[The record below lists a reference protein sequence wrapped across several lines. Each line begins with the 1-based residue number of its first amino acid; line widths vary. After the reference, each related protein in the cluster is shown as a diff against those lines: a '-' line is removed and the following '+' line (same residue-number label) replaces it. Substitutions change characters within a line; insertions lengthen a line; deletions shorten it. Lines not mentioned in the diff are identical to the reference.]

1 MIPIN
6 PYVAGNPVGGADTF
20 FGREDVLKKLLG
32 MLRSPSENAIT
43 LFGQRRIGKTSIL
56 QELQRQLPTK
66 GAYTPIYFDLQDKA
80 SWALNRVLFD
90 LARTIS
96 VQLRMTPPKQDVF
109 EQDEDYY
116 RNVFLPEVFKKLGDK
131 NTLILLLDEFDVLD
145 NATENQAALA
155 FFPYVRQLLNM
166 GESKQKFVFVIGR
179 KPEDLSNFALS
190 LFKGV
195 STQRISLLERNHT
208 EAVVRQ
214 SEKNKTLTWS
224 DAAVEGVW
232 QITHGHPYMTQLLC
246 KVVWDTAY
254 EDEEIDT
261 PPIVTAEQVNA
272 AIEEALKEGA
282 NAFSWIWDGL
292 PPAERVVI
300 SALSELGQ
308 RPVNQ
313 FELEEMLQASG
324 VRIVMR
330 ELELAPNTLVEW
342 DLLEELEHN
351 TYQFRVE
358 LLRQWICKKKPL
370 ARVKEELDRLDPLA
384 EMLFQ
389 SGNVYYNNRQFPEA
403 IDLLQRALVANP
415 NHLKA
420 KLVLGRIWLEQK
432 EIVKAAEL
440 LEEAYTY
447 EPAASRALLVQTLLI
462 QADDA
467 ADEDTKLKTL
477 GRVLE
482 VQPNQLAAQR
492 QTVAIWGKR
501 AEGLVAKQQYEQ
513 ALEIY
518 TRIGD
523 AEKVAEVRQHQHR
536 QRLESITA
544 EVRQLEKTEDWAQ
557 IVQLYETLL
566 KEIPDDEEWQTALKR
581 AQTQTKLRTL
591 YLEALDAA
599 EKAAPNRA
607 SDLLLEIVNADLH
620 YKQAVLLLA
629 LTVKGAAVL
638 QNAAQIYAEE
648 VKLIPKVVEPPS
660 EKPAP
665 TGSTR
670 RSKLPKATKT
680 SDALPIE
687 WCAIPKGKVKVGSL
701 EITSEDSKMPK
712 GGDFNVPAFA
722 ISKFPVTVAQF
733 AEFLTDEN
741 GYTNPAW
748 WEVPEDAIKWQK
760 KHQKLM
766 NSIDTD
772 DNLPQTGI
780 TWDEAVAYCY
790 WLGQK
795 LDTEIALPTEQQWQR
810 AAQGDD
816 DRAYAWGKIF
826 EKNRCNFNSR
836 STTPV
841 DQFPYG
847 ASPYG
852 VMDMCGNVEEWCDT
866 SWSNYKA
873 IRGGSW
879 MDRRESAVS
888 IKHRNWRSPDNPS
901 PAVGFR
907 VIRLDKK
914 SK

>member
-6 PYVAGNPVGGADTF
+6 PYVAGNPVGGTDTF

-32 MLRSPSENAIT
+32 MLRNPSENAIT

-56 QELQRQLPTK
+56 QELLRQLPTK
-66 GAYTPIYFDLQDKA
+66 GAYAPVYFDLQDKA
-80 SWALNRVLFD
+80 SWSLNRVLFD

-96 VQLRMTPPKQDVF
+96 VQLRMMPPQLEAF
-109 EQDEDYY
+109 EADEDYY
-116 RNVFLPEVFKKLGDK
+116 RNIFLPEVFKKLGDK

-166 GESKQKFVFVIGR
+166 GENKQKFVFVIGR

-190 LFKGV
+190 IFKGV

-224 DAAVEGVW
+224 DAAVEEIW

-246 KVVWDTAY
+246 KVVWDSAY
-254 EDEEIDT
+254 EDEDVDT
-261 PPIVTAEQVNA
+261 PPTVTAEQVST

-282 NAFSWIWDGL
+282 HAFSWIWDGL

-313 FELEEMLQASG
+313 SELEEMLQASG

-330 ELELAPNTLVEW
+330 ELELAPTTLVEW
-342 DLLEELEHN
+342 DLLEEQQHN

-370 ARVKEELDRLDPLA
+370 VRVKEELDRLDPLA

-432 EIVKAAEL
+432 EIVKAVEL
-440 LEEAYTY
+440 LEEAHTY

-462 QADDA
+462 QADDT
-467 ADEDTKLKTL
+467 ADEDIKLKIL
-477 GRVLE
+477 GRILE

-492 QTVAIWGKR
+492 QTSVIWGKR
-501 AEGLVAKQQYEQ
+501 AEALVAKHQYEQ

-523 AEKVAEVRQHQHR
+523 AEKVAEVKQHQHR
-536 QRLESITA
+536 QRLETITA
-544 EVRQLEKTEDWAQ
+544 EVRQLEKVENWTR
-557 IVQLYETLL
+557 IIQLYETLL
-566 KEIPDDEEWQTALKR
+566 KEIPGDEEWQTALLR
-581 AQTQTKLRTL
+581 AQTQQKLQTL
-591 YLEALDAA
+591 YFQALDAA
-599 EKAAPNRA
+599 EKAATDKA
-607 SDLLLEIVNADLH
+607 SDLLLEIVNQDRH
-620 YKQAVLLLA
+620 YKQALVLLA
-629 LTVKGAAVL
+629 LTVKGASVL
-638 QNAAQIYAEE
+638 QNAAQIYIDE
-648 VKLIPKVVEPPS
+648 VKSIPKPTPSQPKRPSSDKRGKTVEADQDSPI
-660 EKPAP
+660 
-665 TGSTR
+665 
-670 RSKLPKATKT
+670 
-680 SDALPIE
+680 LPIE
-687 WCAIPKGKVKVGSL
+687 WCSIPAGNVKVGLLQSAK
-701 EITSEDSKMPK
+701 EGSNTPM
-712 GGDFNVPAFA
+712 GGDFDVPAFLIA
-722 ISKFPVTVAQF
+722 KYPVTVTQF
-733 AEFLTDEN
+733 AEFLTDQKGYLNPEWWDELLDSSVWHKRHQTLMKTANTN
-741 GYTNPAW
+741 G
-748 WEVPEDAIKWQK
+748 
-760 KHQKLM
+760 
-766 NSIDTD
+766 
-772 DNLPQTGI
+772 NLPQTSV
-780 TWDEAVAYCY
+780 TWDEAMAFCY
-790 WLGQK
+790 WLSQK
-795 LDTEIALPTEQQWQR
+795 TGLEITLPTEQQWQR

-816 DRAYAWGKIF
+816 DRTYAWGKIF
-826 EKNRCNFNSR
+826 EKNKCNFNSMFI
-836 STTPV
+836 TPV
-841 DQFPYG
+841 DRYPTG
-847 ASPYG
+847 KSPFD

-866 SWSNYKA
+866 SWGNYKA

-888 IKHRNWRSPDNPS
+888 VKHRNWRSPDNPS

-907 VIRLDKK
+907 VIQLEKK